1 MEKSDLVRLTAWLFS
16 VLVLVAG
23 EDEDVEDLFGLDY
36 SQIRAPKGIGGGP
49 VLVQIGIHFLNVKVD
64 EDSQT
69 LQFDCYLRTV
79 WQDQRIIVP
88 HNASEVQLD
97 TAIVSRLWVP
107 NTFFVHVQSV
117 TRPMLLSDASGIILY
132 QNKTVS
138 HSSLYLTKYTCNLD
152 YHKYPMDTQRC
163 VVRIQSYGYTNI
175 SMILGWHFTGISWDK
190 DIRMR
195 SFELVDMRTLEPS
208 FITFFDGSYSELS
221 FEVLLA
227 RKVRNSVLSV
237 YVPST
242 MLIIVSWL
250 SLWVP
255 PKLVPGRMVLAI
267 TTLLTLTGL
276 FNANVSQS
284 MPEVSYVKALDVWIL
299 ACIVF
304 VFGTI
309 VEYIVVLRLFYD
321 GDQTAPSPDKRAQE
335 VSWTECRK
343 WSGVEKAGVLEKV
356 SRALSPVMFLIFN
369 VVYWGYYL
377 TTD

>member
-1 MEKSDLVRLTAWLFS
+1 MMSAIYVLFANENWLFS

-36 SQIRAPKGIGGGP
+36 SQIRAPKGIG
-49 VLVQIGIHFLNVKVD
+49 D
-64 EDSQT
+64 
-69 LQFDCYLRTV
+69 
-79 WQDQRIIVP
+79 
-88 HNASEVQLD
+88 NASEVQLD

-163 VVRIQSYGYTNI
+163 VVRIQSC
-175 SMILGWHFTGISWDK
+175 
-190 DIRMR
+190 
-195 SFELVDMRTLEPS
+195 
-208 FITFFDGSYSELS
+208 SYSELS